1 MNNTK
6 KNVIIIPKKRTYKK
20 RKDLEDNSNVKLN
33 MSKNVTNIRLNEKF
47 IQLMSDL
54 SFIMKKRKRFYES

>member
-20 RKDLEDNSNVKLN
+20 RKDLEDNSNVNLN
-33 MSKNVTNIRLNEKF
+33 MSKNNKNYKIYLLKYILF
-47 IQLMSDL
+47 L
-54 SFIMKKRKRFYES
+54 KKS